1 VFISGAF
8 HTKLDKEMGEMKM
21 KKKLSLLLIT
31 VMVVLTACGSN
42 KEANSPSNPA
52 NNGATDAPPAEKTTL
67 ILGTSAD
74 YAPFEFHKTIDGKDT
89 IVGLDI
95 EIAKEIAKDM
105 NAELQIQDMDFDGL
119 LLALDTGKVNMV
131 ISGLTPTEDRKKNV
145 DFSEI
150 YYLTDQG
157 VLVKKEQADQYKSL
171 DDLVGKKIGIQK
183 GSIQEGIA
191 QEIADAKL
199 TALGKIPELILELKS
214 GRVDAIIL
222 EKPVADQY
230 AVAQTDIAVSG
241 VKIEQPEEEAGVSIA
256 VKKGDQELLNKI
268 DETIARLKASGEI
281 DRFVVEANELVGE

>member
-1 VFISGAF
+1 
-8 HTKLDKEMGEMKM
+8 M

-31 VMVVLTACGSN
+31 VMVVLTACGQN
-42 KEANSPSNPA
+42 KDTNSPSNPA

-230 AVAQTDIAVSG
+230 AVAQTDIAVSA